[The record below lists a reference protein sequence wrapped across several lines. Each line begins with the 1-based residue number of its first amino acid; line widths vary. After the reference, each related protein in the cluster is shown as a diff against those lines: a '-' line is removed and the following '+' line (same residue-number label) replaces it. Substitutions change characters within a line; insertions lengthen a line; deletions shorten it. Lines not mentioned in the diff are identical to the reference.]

1 MITSVGAA
9 GASSSLHQRH
19 GDVLVAQL
27 PEGLDHRGA
36 QQFIHEQ
43 GNETRR
49 NRRRSDPAQCLHSRE
64 RQEEVSLLRNG
75 DERLTGLRRMK
86 TAKRLDDVKS
96 HVGVGIAQTC
106 NQRRNRAPVT
116 TFAKNQRRLG
126 TKIRVSVIEK
136 TDERIDDVD
145 IADGQQVQ
153 RTAEH
158 AQIGM
163 LLPKGLHQR
172 LDDRVSLLRER
183 RDGLPPD
190 APILD
195 HRAAGSSTRSR
206 EEIERAP
213 RPAVRKAPCA

>member
-1 MITSVGAA
+1 MCPGGADA
-9 GASSSLHQRH
+9 ATHHRGDVIARPIAALVPVVESGQGIGDDLCRGRRRFEQPDQRH

-49 NRRRSDPAQCLHSRE
+49 NRRRSDPAQCLQSRE

-126 TKIRVSVIEK
+126 AKIRVSV
-136 TDERIDDVD
+136 
-145 IADGQQVQ
+145 
-153 RTAEH
+153 
-158 AQIGM
+158 
-163 LLPKGLHQR
+163 
-172 LDDRVSLLRER
+172 
-183 RDGLPPD
+183 
-190 APILD
+190 
-195 HRAAGSSTRSR
+195 SR
-206 EEIERAP
+206 ENG
-213 RPAVRKAPCA
+213 